1 MIARAPILKEGMT
14 GNATTLEGTGP
25 FHPTFGPTL
34 PRSINSWRLS
44 SAPHPGVF
52 TSSLNA
58 ELPQTAA
65 GTTGSFLSTSL
76 DQETWATLLGMHCV
90 ACRTLNSPATPKT
103 WNWDDYVSAHV
114 TEHNIIKGLIAHGY
128 AGIDNII
135 KVSYLCNRIKSFALA
150 PVHAMTLADGLL
162 GHDFTQCVTLFADYI
177 HHDKLSSTREVATMG
192 TDDGN
197 HDTLRIK
204 QRKQGRERGF
214 RGKPGGKPLPQTH
227 LEACTTKE
235 QYFRTKEYTK
245 LTHVERYKIWKLY
258 KKRSGRGGS
267 GDNGKSQLE
276 ELSSQ
281 IAELK
286 KQLTKQTLTTRRT
299 SSAMAARMRRRPT
312 RTTKHL
318 FHISARILTHQRES

>member
-1 MIARAPILKEGMT
+1 MT

-44 SAPHPGVF
+44 SAPHPGGF

-76 DQETWATLLGMHCV
+76 DQETWATLSGMHCV

-214 RGKPGGKPLPQTH
+214 RGKPGGKPLPRHT
-227 LEACTTKE
+227 L
-235 QYFRTKEYTK
+235 K
-245 LTHVERYKIWKLY
+245 LAPQRNNISGPRNTSSLLMWRDT
-258 KKRSGRGGS
+258 RSGSCIRS
-267 GDNGKSQLE
+267 AVVVAVAEITARANLRNSALRS
-276 ELSSQ
+276 LS
-281 IAELK
+281 
-286 KQLTKQTLTTRRT
+286 
-299 SSAMAARMRRRPT
+299 
-312 RTTKHL
+312 
-318 FHISARILTHQRES
+318 